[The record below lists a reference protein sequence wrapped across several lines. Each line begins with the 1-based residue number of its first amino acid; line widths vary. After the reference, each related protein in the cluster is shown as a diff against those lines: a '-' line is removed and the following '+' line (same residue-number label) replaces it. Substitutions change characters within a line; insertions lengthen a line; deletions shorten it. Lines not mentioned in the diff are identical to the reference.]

1 MLFHVAAVLRS
12 CVSKCVAKKPQER
25 SEKIRKLREP
35 FLDHTYP
42 KLYNIQSKH
51 TYAAPGGRGWLF
63 AEPYYYCTR
72 PTAVHF

>member
-1 MLFHVAAVLRS
+1 MYAAVTIIIGI
-12 CVSKCVAKKPQER
+12 P
-25 SEKIRKLREP
+25 
-35 FLDHTYP
+35 
-42 KLYNIQSKH
+42 KH